1 MSLRNRVLEA
11 VETGDFTAVESLV
24 KEERRAVRHL
34 VSLLYRPEE
43 ALRKTGARGI
53 AVASRYHP
61 RIVKEIIERIVWS
74 MTNESNTF
82 FPTGPEV
89 LSAIADVSPEMLLPV
104 VPDLV
109 RLSSDTSLHEGLC
122 DTLRRVAKRCPGQIA
137 QGMTK
142 SLNRR
147 FEQGGC
153 FGPRGRR

>member
-11 VETGDFTAVESLV
+11 VSTGDLATVEALV
-24 KEERRAVRHL
+24 KDERRAVRHL

-43 ALRKTGARGI
+43 DLRRIGARGI

-61 RIVKEIIERIVWS
+61 KIVKEIIERIVWS
-74 MTNESNTF
+74 MTNESNTY

-89 LSAIADVSPEMLLPV
+89 LSAIADESPEMLLPV
-104 VPDLV
+104 AQDLI
-109 RLSSDTSLHEGLC
+109 RLSSDTSLQEGLC

-142 SLNRR
+142 TLNRR